1 MSFVKTIALATVL
14 MFGASQ
20 LVFAQAGNPHAGGV
34 VFGTES
40 GHPEKA
46 QNSNRGP
53 SENPGGWSRLPIRA
67 IAYPGQA

>member
-20 LVFAQAGNPHAGGV
+20 LVFAQAGNPHAGGGGT
-34 VFGTES
+34 GTES

-46 QNSNRGP
+46 QTTIADPARIRVGP
-53 SENPGGWSRLPIRA
+53 VRA
-67 IAYPGQA
+67 INRRDRRI